1 MAYTVTFIGQ
11 GQRYNTGAPTT
22 GLTLTLS
29 QSVSVGDLI
38 VVVGSS
44 DNVTTGLVSA
54 QDTKSNPGIDTN
66 TTTYKKI
73 VDAAHTGHL
82 RTYMWA
88 GLCRTALVAGTDTI
102 SLSLSGGA
110 SAPALGAIAYKVT
123 PVAPAPITT
132 AWHYGTTL
140 AKVSNAGGETTTTS
154 LVPLNS
160 GTPDSAVTSSK
171 AVAFGAISI
180 ERPPATAFTSVTIN
194 SSGYSTLQQVESGP
208 GGGSPLANLK
218 LGVVYVPVAGGA
230 ASTLAGAWQAAA
242 SWSAGIAIFINEAL
256 GVSATIATGT
266 STPVV
271 RVPAGPGFGQAG
283 AAGTSTPGVLAVATG
298 SGEAGAVVT
307 SAPAVRVF
315 AAGSGEAG
323 AVVTSA
329 PAVRVFA
336 GSGFGQAGAEG
347 TSAPVVRVPAGSGFG
362 QAGAEGTSAPA
373 VRVFAPG
380 SGVAGAE
387 GTSAPAVRVFAAG
400 SGVAGAEGTSAPAVR
415 VFATGSGAAE
425 TGAISTSVV
434 RVVPVGV
441 GVAQAAGTSLPRE
454 RIVAIGEALGQ
465 SLGTATPFIRFFGT
479 GAVQATGAGDL
490 SSPQLRVSAWGGA
503 QAGATGEPNVRIGF
517 AFADGFGKGQLVAG
531 GTGFLQGHSSTQ
543 VAVVAPRSGATT
555 RVVSEKRVL
564 VVSPKCRLAA

>member
-230 ASTLAGAWQAAA
+230 VSTLAGAWQAAA

-271 RVPAGPGFGQAG
+271 RVPAGPGFGQAL
-283 AAGTSTPGVLAVATG
+283 AA
-298 SGEAGAVVT
+298 
-307 SAPAVRVF
+307 
-315 AAGSGEAG
+315 
-323 AVVTSA
+323 
-329 PAVRVFA
+329 
-336 GSGFGQAGAEG
+336 G
-347 TSAPVVRVPAGSGFG
+347 TSAPVVL
-362 QAGAEGTSAPA
+362 
-373 VRVFAPG
+373 VFATG
-380 SGVAGAE
+380 SGVAGAV

-503 QAGATGEPNVRIGF
+503 QAGATGELNVRIGF

>member
-230 ASTLAGAWQAAA
+230 VSTLAGAWQAAA

-271 RVPAGPGFGQAG
+271 RVPAGPGFGQAL
-283 AAGTSTPGVLAVATG
+283 AAGTSAPVVLVFATG
-298 SGEAGAVVT
+298 SGVAGAVGT

-315 AAGSGEAG
+315 APGSGVAG

-329 PAVRVFA
+329 PVVRVFA

-347 TSAPVVRVPAGSGFG
+347 TSAPGVRVPAGSGFG
-362 QAGAEGTSAPA
+362 Q
-373 VRVFAPG
+373 
-380 SGVAGAE
+380 AGAE

-503 QAGATGEPNVRIGF
+503 QAGATGELNVRIGF

>member
-230 ASTLAGAWQAAA
+230 VSTLAGAWQAAA

-271 RVPAGPGFGQAG
+271 RVPAGSGFGQAG

-298 SGEAGAVVT
+298 SGEAGAVV
-307 SAPAVRVF
+307 
-315 AAGSGEAG
+315 
-323 AVVTSA
+323 
-329 PAVRVFA
+329 
-336 GSGFGQAGAEG
+336 
-347 TSAPVVRVPAGSGFG
+347 
-362 QAGAEGTSAPA
+362 TSAPA